1 MRCIRSADFCTLS
14 TASNWAKVLTSVR
27 CINFAVLLM
36 SNVHHQRGDV
46 IKGSRMLKNKA
57 QSDQAGD
64 NVSVWWDF
72 LGLLRVPNLRQ
83 FDLFDGHSKTLWWK
97 NKPILADDMRLQ
109 YNDSWQQCVHTW
121 SQPVRNVSFPR
132 DGPAFGV
139 FSAMF
144 QNAGLNAGI
153 QAWRIWSFHY
163 DSVLVLFFS
172 IVNYGGY
179 SCAGYLARQKKSV
192 LEAKV
197 YFCIA
202 NVMWWLDSCIH
213 TKKRF
218 MWVVVAPMA
227 TFWTFNVFY
236 PSKYFDLPAFRFA
249 YRFPTSIQVVSV
261 KQRLL

>member
-1 MRCIRSADFCTLS
+1 MRSRALPWIQLWCFVSERGYLLTFDVQSARIFFRFEKIPWKPVRWFGHTRGTHLKARHGIDSKNIGGNKMLGATCCIRSADFCTLS

-72 LGLLRVPNLRQ
+72 LGLLGVPNLRQ
-83 FDLFDGHSKTLWWK
+83 FDLFDGHSRILWWK
-97 NKPILADDMRLQ
+97 NKPILADDVRLQ

-132 DGPAFGV
+132 GGPAFGV

-144 QNAGLNAGI
+144 QNAGLNAGV
-153 QAWRIWSFHY
+153 QAWRQRPRTVFQHCQLWR
-163 DSVLVLFFS
+163 VLLCGIS
-172 IVNYGGY
+172 Y
-179 SCAGYLARQKKSV
+179 SPEKEC
-192 LEAKV
+192 
-197 YFCIA
+197 
-202 NVMWWLDSCIH
+202 
-213 TKKRF
+213 
-218 MWVVVAPMA
+218 
-227 TFWTFNVFY
+227 
-236 PSKYFDLPAFRFA
+236 FR
-249 YRFPTSIQVVSV
+249 S
-261 KQRLL
+261 